1 MTDNIPVITIDGL
14 ASSGK
19 SSVSKLLSKRL
30 KYFVLDSGILYRA
43 IAYIKIN
50 EPNSFST
57 KSLLNEVISNIC
69 LKPSDNLDFLVTYKD
84 KDISNNLYEEEIG
97 LAASEISKNED
108 IRNLLL
114 PIQQGCVS
122 MPGLIA
128 NGRDMGTKVFP
139 NAQLKV
145 YFTADIDVRAERRYE
160 QLLKSGSKP
169 SFKNIR
175 KSLVDRDE
183 KDINREISP
192 LKAAKDA
199 VIIDSSKLNIESI
212 LDKILE
218 LYKISGV

>member
-1 MTDNIPVITIDGL
+1 MNNCFINNI
-14 ASSGK
+14 
-19 SSVSKLLSKRL
+19 
-30 KYFVLDSGILYRA
+30 Y
-43 IAYIKIN
+43 
-50 EPNSFST
+50 
-57 KSLLNEVISNIC
+57 

-139 NAQLKV
+139 KAQLKV

>member
-57 KSLLNEVISNIC
+57 NSLLNEVINNIY

-114 PIQQGCVS
+114 PI
-122 MPGLIA
+122 
-128 NGRDMGTKVFP
+128 K
-139 NAQLKV
+139 
-145 YFTADIDVRAERRYE
+145 E
-160 QLLKSGSKP
+160 
-169 SFKNIR
+169 
-175 KSLVDRDE
+175 
-183 KDINREISP
+183 
-192 LKAAKDA
+192 
-199 VIIDSSKLNIESI
+199 
-212 LDKILE
+212 
-218 LYKISGV
+218 

>member
-1 MTDNIPVITIDGL
+1 MINNIPVIAIDGL

-19 SSVSKLLSKRL
+19 SSISKLLSKRL
-30 KYFVLDSGILYRA
+30 KYFVLDSGVLYRA

-57 KSLLNEVISNIC
+57 ESLVDEVISNIC

-84 KDISNNLYEEEIG
+84 KDISSNLYEEEIG
-97 LAASEISKNED
+97 LAASDVSKNED

-122 MPGLIA
+122 LPGLIA

-139 NAQLKV
+139 EAKLKI
-145 YFTADIDVRAERRYE
+145 YFTADLDVRAERRYE
-160 QLLKSGSKP
+160 QLLKAGSKP
-169 SFKNIR
+169 SLQNIR
-175 KSLVDRDE
+175 KSLEDRDE
-183 KDINREISP
+183 KDINRVISP

-199 VIIDSSKLNIESI
+199 VIIDSTELNIESI

>member
-57 KSLLNEVISNIC
+57 ESLVDEVISNIC

>member
-50 EPNSFST
+50 EPNSFSS
-57 KSLLNEVISNIC
+57 KSLLNEVINNIY
-69 LKPSDNLDFLVTYKD
+69 LRPSENLDFLVTYKD

-145 YFTADIDVRAERRYE
+145 YFTADIDVNS
-160 QLLKSGSKP
+160 LKQ
-169 SFKNIR
+169 IR
-175 KSLVDRDE
+175 TYLIK
-183 KDINREISP
+183 KF
-192 LKAAKDA
+192 
-199 VIIDSSKLNIESI
+199 
-212 LDKILE
+212 
-218 LYKISGV
+218 

>member
-1 MTDNIPVITIDGL
+1 MTNNIPVITIDGL

-19 SSVSKLLSKRL
+19 SSISKLLSKRL
-30 KYFVLDSGILYRA
+30 KYFILDSGILYRA

-50 EPNSFST
+50 EPKSFST
-57 KSLLNEVISNIC
+57 QASLCEVINNII
-69 LKPSDNLDFLVTYKD
+69 LKPSYNLDFLVTYKD
-84 KDISNNLYEEEIG
+84 IDISDNLYVEEIG
-97 LAASEISKNED
+97 LAASDISKNED

-122 MPGLIA
+122 LPGLIA

-139 NAQLKV
+139 EARLKV
-145 YFTADIDVRAERRYE
+145 YFIADLDVRAQRRYE

-169 SFKNIR
+169 RFDKIR
-175 KSLVDRDE
+175 KSLKDRDE

-199 VIIDSSKLNIESI
+199 VIIDSSELNIQSI